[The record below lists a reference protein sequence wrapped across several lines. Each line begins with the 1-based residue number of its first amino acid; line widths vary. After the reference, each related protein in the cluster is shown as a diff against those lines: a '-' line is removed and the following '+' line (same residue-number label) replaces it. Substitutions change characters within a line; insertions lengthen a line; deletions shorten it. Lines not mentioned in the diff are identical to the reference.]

1 MREKIRCSW
10 WCLSSSSLKLFGLIV
25 PLILVCGFVGLVGPK
40 NSNWVFDSNKLYP
53 WAWSSVIPSSSS
65 SSSSAIFVGLK
76 SNSTRDSVS
85 AKEEHLN
92 AVSSSDESILYRSSP
107 PPLPIN
113 PIHKTQPPIQKNEA
127 SLNTTTISAPQIVP
141 STNESHTIPPKV
153 ESKRKPSNLN
163 KLEASLG
170 RVRAAIR
177 EARNNGNQTHDPEYV
192 PGGPM
197 YWNANAFHRSYL
209 EMEKQFKV
217 FVYEEGEPPIFHN
230 GPCKSIYAMEG
241 NFIYRM
247 EVSKFRT
254 RDPDKAHVFFLPFSV
269 TSMVHFIYVHESH
282 DWAPMKQTVND
293 YVNLIARKYHYWNR
307 SLGADHFMLACHDWG
322 PELSSSVPYLY
333 KNSIRALCNANTSEG
348 FNPSKDVSFPE
359 ILLPDGTTNRL
370 LGGPSPSRRPIL
382 VFFAGGV
389 HGPIRPILL
398 YHWENKDE
406 DVQVHKYL
414 PKGVSYHGMMRK
426 SKYCIC
432 ASGYEVASPRMVE
445 ALYMGC
451 VPVLMKDHYVA
462 PFSDVLNWKSFSV
475 EVSVKDI
482 PNLKTILMGIS
493 HRQYIK
499 LQRRGLQ
506 VRRHFEVNL
515 PLKRFDVFHMI
526 LHSIWLRRLNVRVR
540 DFEES

>member
-1 MREKIRCSW
+1 MREKRLCSW

-25 PLILVCGFVGLVGPK
+25 PLILVSGFVGLVGPK

-65 SSSSAIFVGLK
+65 SSSAMFIGLK

-85 AKEEHLN
+85 AKEEHLD

-113 PIHKTQPPIQKNEA
+113 PIHKTQPPVQKNEA
-127 SLNTTTISAPQIVP
+127 SLNTSTISAPQIAP

-153 ESKRKPSNLN
+153 EPKRKPSNLN

-254 RDPDKAHVFFLPFSV
+254 RDPNKAYVFFLPFSV
-269 TSMVHFIYVHESH
+269 TSMVRFIYVRESH

-462 PFSDVLNWKSFSV
+462 PFSDALNWKSFSV

-493 HRQYIK
+493 QRQYIR

-515 PLKRFDVFHMI
+515 PVKRFDVFHMI
-526 LHSIWLRRLNVRVR
+526 LHSIWLRRLNVRVH

>member
-1 MREKIRCSW
+1 MREKRLCSW

-25 PLILVCGFVGLVGPK
+25 PLILVSGFVGLVGPN

-53 WAWSSVIPSSSS
+53 LAWSSVIPSSSS
-65 SSSSAIFVGLK
+65 SSSSSSAMFVGLK

-85 AKEEHLN
+85 AKEEHLD
-92 AVSSSDESILYRSSP
+92 AVSSSDESIPYRSSP

-113 PIHKTQPPIQKNEA
+113 PIHKTQPPVQKNEA

-141 STNESHTIPPKV
+141 STNESHTIPPTV
-153 ESKRKPSNLN
+153 ESERKPSNLN

-177 EARNNGNQTHDPEYV
+177 VARNNGNQTHDPEDV

-197 YWNANAFHRSYL
+197 YWNANAFHRSYM

-247 EVSKFRT
+247 EVSKFCT

-269 TSMVHFIYVHESH
+269 TSMVRFIYVRESH
-282 DWAPMKQTVND
+282 DWALMKQTVSD

-322 PELSSSVPYLY
+322 Q
-333 KNSIRALCNANTSEG
+333 
-348 FNPSKDVSFPE
+348 SF
-359 ILLPDGTTNRL
+359 LLPFLTYTKIPFGLYVMQTPRKDSTPRKMYHFQKSFSRMARQIAYLEANSSL
-370 LGGPSPSRRPIL
+370 SLG
-382 VFFAGGV
+382 
-389 HGPIRPILL
+389 
-398 YHWENKDE
+398 NKDE

-432 ASGYEVASPRMVE
+432 ASGYKVASPRMVE
-445 ALYMGC
+445 VLYMGC
-451 VPVLMKDHYVA
+451 VPILMKDHYVA

-475 EVSVKDI
+475 KVLMKDI
-482 PNLKTILMGIS
+482 PNLRTILMGIS
-493 HRQYIK
+493 QRQYIR

-526 LHSIWLRRLNVRVR
+526 LHSIWLRRLNIRVR

>member
-1 MREKIRCSW
+1 MIR
-10 WCLSSSSLKLFGLIV
+10 V
-25 PLILVCGFVGLVGPK
+25 
-40 NSNWVFDSNKLYP
+40 
-53 WAWSSVIPSSSS
+53 
-65 SSSSAIFVGLK
+65 
-76 SNSTRDSVS
+76 
-85 AKEEHLN
+85 
-92 AVSSSDESILYRSSP
+92 
-107 PPLPIN
+107 
-113 PIHKTQPPIQKNEA
+113 
-127 SLNTTTISAPQIVP
+127 
-141 STNESHTIPPKV
+141 
-153 ESKRKPSNLN
+153 
-163 KLEASLG
+163 
-170 RVRAAIR
+170 AIR
-177 EARNNGNQTHDPEYV
+177 EGRNNGNQTHDPEYV
-192 PGGPM
+192 PEGPV
-197 YWNANAFHRSYL
+197 YWNASAFHRSYL

-230 GPCKSIYAMEG
+230 GPCKSIYAIEG

-254 RDPDKAHVFFLPFSV
+254 RDPNKAHVFFLPFSM
-269 TSMVHFIYVHESH
+269 TSMVHFIYVRESH
-282 DWAPMKQTVND
+282 DRALMKQIVND
-293 YVNLIARKYHYWNR
+293 YVNLIARKYHNWNR

-333 KNSIRALCNANTSEG
+333 KISIRALCNANTSEG

-370 LGGPSPSRRPIL
+370 LGGS
-382 VFFAGGV
+382 FAGGV

-398 YHWENKDE
+398 DHWENKDE
-406 DVQVHKYL
+406 DVQVQKYL

-426 SKYCIC
+426 SEYCIC
-432 ASGYEVASPRMVE
+432 ETCYEVASPRMVE
-445 ALYMGC
+445 TLYMGC

-462 PFSDVLNWKSFSV
+462 PFSDVLNWKSFSI

-493 HRQYIK
+493 QRQYIR

-515 PLKRFDVFHMI
+515 PLKWFDVFHMI
-526 LHSIWLRRLNVRVR
+526 LHSIWLRRLNIRIC